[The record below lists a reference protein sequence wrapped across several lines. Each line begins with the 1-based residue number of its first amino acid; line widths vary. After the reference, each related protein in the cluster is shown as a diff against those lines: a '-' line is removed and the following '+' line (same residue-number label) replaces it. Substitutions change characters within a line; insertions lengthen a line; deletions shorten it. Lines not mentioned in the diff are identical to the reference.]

1 MIQSIQLIN
10 FQGHK
15 NTTIDLSKGLNSL
28 VGKSD
33 SGKTSIIRAI
43 KWVLTNRPS
52 GDSLINH
59 DAFVKNKQVK
69 PCIVT
74 ITTDKHTIQRERSA
88 DINSYTIDG
97 LELKAIGTDVPDEVV
112 QALNLNDINIQFQL
126 DSPFLLNETSG
137 EVARMLNKVIK
148 LDDIDFTLKN
158 LNSYAKKLKQEHDRI
173 DMQLSTIT
181 SELES
186 IDITQVEQLVELG
199 EMLEES
205 YTETTDKI
213 TRLTD
218 LKNEVLQL
226 DEILNESEL
235 VAHYEDLINEMT
247 ILYNECEKVSL
258 QASTM
263 DTLIKE
269 YGRSNSIVKHNNWI
283 DLIDFTSIE
292 KTIQEYNAISNELAL
307 LDSLITQYND
317 LAIPNIPDV
326 DFSEV
331 EQYIALYKDIDTGI
345 TILEEMITNYEN
357 SVKMVANLQKELQT
371 QEVELK
377 SMMGTICPL
386 CNQPIEEG
394 VDHVD

>member
-15 NTTIDLSKGLNSL
+15 NTTIDLSSGLNSL

-74 ITTDKHTIQRERSA
+74 ITTDKHTIQRERSS
-88 DINSYTIDG
+88 DVNSYTIDG

-126 DSPFLLNETSG
+126 DAPFLLNETSG

-173 DMQLSTIT
+173 DMQLKTVQN
-181 SELES
+181 ELES
-186 IDITQVEQLVELG
+186 IDISQVEKLVELG

-205 YTETTDKI
+205 YADLSNKI
-213 TRLTD
+213 SRLTD
-218 LKNEVLQL
+218 LKNEILRL
-226 DEILNESEL
+226 DEILLESEL
-235 VAHYEDLINEMT
+235 VAHYEKLINEMVV
-247 ILYNECEKVSL
+247 LYNECEKVSTE
-258 QASTM
+258 ASTL
-263 DTLIKE
+263 DTLVKE
-269 YGRSNSIVKHNNWI
+269 YGRSNSIVEHNNWI
-283 DLIDFTSIE
+283 DSIDFTSIE

-317 LAIPNIPDV
+317 LAIPHIPDI
-326 DFSEV
+326 DFSIV
-331 EQYIALYKDIDTGI
+331 EQYITAYKDMNTDI

-357 SVKMVANLQKELQT
+357 SVKMIAKLQKELQT

-386 CNQPIEEG
+386 CNQPIKEG